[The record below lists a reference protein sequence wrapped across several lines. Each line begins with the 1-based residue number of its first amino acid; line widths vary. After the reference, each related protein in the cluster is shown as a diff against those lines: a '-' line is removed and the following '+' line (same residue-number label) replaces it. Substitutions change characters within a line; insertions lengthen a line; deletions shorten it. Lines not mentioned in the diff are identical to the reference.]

1 MSRGGS
7 WRNLEQRVAQYFERN
22 GYTSRTN
29 QPQTGRSGLVHEI
42 DVLAEKQDAAG
53 THRVAVECKAW
64 RAPVEKDVIYKLEK
78 VMQDTGLSKGIV
90 VSVGGLRAGAR
101 TAAEQA
107 HIEVWGPDE
116 IRHYLGDEALAGL
129 PLAAPDEA
137 LGVEVAVDADSA
149 ERDIRKARSGF
160 AGMGSEEITSIELL
174 WVPAIE
180 MHLAVTRVRP
190 GLVRDREELVGR
202 WALFEALTGRLIG
215 ARDEPRDFV
224 AVQLDGAA
232 LRRQKGP
239 PQIVSDLRRT
249 LSKHRTAKSDAAQK
263 RRQEALNAV
272 GLPGST
278 REFAVEEDKD
288 VFVPF
293 YVGFLRRKG
302 SERVIAIH
310 AGMGMR
316 VGAVEQALHEKI
328 DLVRRTLRDTSSAVG
343 HVADAEPGAP
353 PHAPATSAAD
363 RMPAEEHAACVCGA
377 EMVVRH
383 RKADGQPFL
392 GCSTFPRCRHTRPVA

>member
-29 QPQTGRSGLVHEI
+29 QRQTGRSGLVHEI
-42 DVLAEKQDAAG
+42 DVLAEKQDAGG

-64 RAPVEKDVIYKLEK
+64 RARVEKDVIYKLEK

-137 LGVEVAVDADSA
+137 LGVGVAVGADAA
-149 ERDIRKARSGF
+149 EREIRKARSGF
-160 AGMGSEEITSIELL
+160 AGIGSEDITSIELL

-190 GLVRDREELVGR
+190 GLVRDREEVVGR

-232 LRRQKGP
+232 LRRQKAP

-278 REFAVEEDKD
+278 REFAVEEEKD

-316 VGAVEQALHEKI
+316 VAAVEQALHEKI
-328 DLVRRTLRDTSSAVG
+328 DLVRRTLRDTSAALER
-343 HVADAEPGAP
+343 VADAEPGGRP
-353 PHAPATSAAD
+353 QAPATSAPD
-363 RMPAEEHAACVCGA
+363 RMPAEEQAACVCGA
-377 EMVVRH
+377 DMVVRH